1 MRLSISTKEHS
12 HCTGCGTCAG
22 ICPRNNIEMQ
32 RGQEGTYFPIFKDF
46 NCQACS
52 LCVEACP
59 GRSTDLASAKH
70 LSLGEVSYDQMIGHF
85 MNCYVGHSADK
96 VLRLRSSSGGLAS
109 EIAAFAIEAKWVDGV
124 VVTKMKEGNPLEPK
138 VFVARTREE
147 VISASGSK
155 YCPVPVNISIKC
167 LLNHHEKFAVVG
179 LPCHIHGLRKAEFL
193 NSNLRSKISL
203 HIGLFCNHTVNF
215 WGTEF
220 LLGKIGLE
228 RTKVA
233 RLSYR
238 ESGWPGDFT
247 VTLHGGD
254 KMRIPMDVYWR
265 LFFSQNFFTPLRCT
279 FCSDMTNEK
288 ADLSLG
294 DAWLPEL
301 VKESIIVTRT
311 QKGEQILREATERG
325 RIHIRKI
332 SSGDV
337 VRSAKGGLYSKK
349 KGLEA
354 RINLMKAL
362 GQWVPHIDG
371 LPRPNLVSY
380 IIAALTYSNIYASK
394 RRSFRKLLRYIP
406 HPVLDAYG
414 RMIST
419 LIIWGQ

>member
-1 MRLSISTKEHS
+1 MRLPISTKEHS

-32 RGQEGTYFPIFKDF
+32 RGQEGTYFPILKDF

-59 GRSTDLASAKH
+59 GKLMDLVSVNH

-85 MNCYVGHSADK
+85 INCYVGHSADK
-96 VLRLRSSSGGLAS
+96 VLRWRSSSGGLAS
-109 EIAAFAIEAKWVDGV
+109 ELAAFAIEAKWVDGV
-124 VVTKMKEGNPLEPK
+124 VVTKMKEENPLEPK

-155 YCPVPVNISIKC
+155 YCPVPVNISIRY
-167 LLNHHEKFAVVG
+167 LLNHHGKFAVVG
-179 LPCHIHGLRKAEFL
+179 LPCHIQGFRKAEFL
-193 NSNLRSKISL
+193 NSSLRSKISL

-215 WGTEF
+215 LGTEF
-220 LLGKIGLE
+220 LLEKFVGEKTE
-228 RTKVA
+228 VA

-238 ESGWPGDFT
+238 GPGWPGDLTF
-247 VTLHGGD
+247 TLHGGN
-254 KMRIPMDVYWR
+254 KVRVPIDVYWR

-279 FCSDMTNEK
+279 LCSDMTNET

-311 QKGEQILREATERG
+311 HKGEQILREATERG

-332 SSGDV
+332 SLGDI
-337 VRSAKGGLYSKK
+337 VRSTKGGLYSKK
-349 KGLEA
+349 KGLKA

-362 GQWVPHIDG
+362 GQWVPEIDG
-371 LPRPNLVSY
+371 LPRSNLVSY
-380 IIAALTYSNIYASK
+380 IIAALTYLNIYASK

-406 HPVLDAYG
+406 YPVLDAYS

-419 LIIWGQ
+419 LNIWGQ